1 MFSLVNLKN
10 VEKECIRKKCIR
22 ITYLKISLLVPNQN
36 LKLKMSFF
44 KLKKKTNFKTSFA
57 SQNVNLLISSK
68 EHKYLIGH

>member
-44 KLKKKTNFKTSFA
+44 KLKKKQILKRLS
-57 SQNVNLLISSK
+57 LHKMLIC
-68 EHKYLIGH
+68 